1 MFKIS
6 HLVVAVAIMVAI
18 YLCYSFFC
26 GSGSSGKDNNNL
38 PSTKNGLG
46 EAGKLT
52 ISMLAI
58 GHGDTILLQDGHQ
71 NVLIDTGHADNKQL
85 VLEKLKALNVKKINT
100 IIITHHH
107 ADHLGNVFAVAKN
120 FKVEEIHDNGLVK
133 LENSTSRKLAKAL
146 QEGEYRNKRLQAG
159 DRLTLGDNYYLD
171 ILSPGDFLTKE
182 QREHLNNNSIV
193 MKLHY
198 KDFTMLLAADIEA
211 STEASLVQKY
221 GNALQADV
229 LKVPHHGIKTSSTE
243 EFIKT
248 VQPKYALI
256 TCNDPSHEHPNKS
269 IAKRYKKLGI
279 KIYSNRE
286 QGDCVLV
293 TDGKQLEFPS
303 LKK

>member
-1 MFKIS
+1 M
-6 HLVVAVAIMVAI
+6 
-18 YLCYSFFC
+18 
-26 GSGSSGKDNNNL
+26 
-38 PSTKNGLG
+38 G

-193 MKLHY
+193 LKLHY
-198 KDFTMLLAADIEA
+198 HDFTMLFAADIEA
-211 STEASLVQKY
+211 PTEESLLKEY
-221 GNALQADV
+221 GKALQADV

-243 EFIKT
+243 EFIKQ
-248 VQPKYALI
+248 VFPQYALI
-256 TCNDPSHEHPNKS
+256 SCNDPSHEHPNKS

-279 KIYSNRE
+279 KVYTTRE
-286 QGDCVLV
+286 QGDVVLV
-293 TDGKQLEFPS
+293 TDGKQVEFPG
-303 LKK
+303 LQK